1 MPFNTST
8 SKQFKTTLPESNLY
22 FLQNTPDALTKPAA
36 PSLKET
42 QSANFIWN
50 GVGLINSGKL
60 PVFTA
65 PFEIDIH
72 NVALKTKKISCILDS
87 RHVITATEEL
97 PSQLKGTVLQL
108 AAKERLQ
115 ANGHWIEG
123 QEMEMHLQPLNEMGQ
138 NRLYNITLI
147 PSQEIQGILELQ
159 GLNNISFNG
168 IFTLIH
174 CVSSLISTLLSEPV
188 IVLYCERNYLK
199 LMAIGNK
206 MVYFLQIIPYES
218 EDTLPMFMLNQAID
232 IAKKNVKKL
241 YGLDIQHVMP
251 IGPRYDICISENI
264 NDMPLL
270 KPEWEKILTAPS
282 YEDVT
287 RFPGLYGTYFID
299 NSLNL
304 MPKSWRYGLIIQKLS
319 KITTMLSGILAIGI
333 GGYGAY
339 LYHLNHNQ
347 QMEYQRLYH
356 AISTRQAA
364 IAANLPINITK
375 AELEN
380 WLSLKKAATERPR
393 LDDILARIAEALE
406 PDVSVVTLHI
416 SAMPQGQIATTP
428 AANKPSGPAE
438 QQFKNTQN
446 LPTGPFQISIQM
458 ESKGTFEDTRVRIN
472 NSLTTLCKNFQLSE
486 PDWQYDETRQVCILT
501 CNMTTKSVQSTAKA
515 Q

>member
-1 MPFNTST
+1 MPLNTPT
-8 SKQFKTTLPESNLY
+8 SKPFKTTLPKSELY
-22 FLQNTPDALTKPAA
+22 FLQNKPDDLTKLAA

-42 QSANFIWN
+42 QSTNFIWN
-50 GVGLINSGKL
+50 GIGLVKRDKL

-72 NVALKTKKISCILDS
+72 DVALKTKKISCVLDS
-87 RHVITATEEL
+87 RNVLITTEEF
-97 PSQLKGTVLQL
+97 PSQLTGTVLKL

-115 ANGHWIEG
+115 ANGLWIKD
-123 QEMEMHLQPLNEMGQ
+123 QEMEMRLQPLNASGQ

-147 PSQEIQGILELQ
+147 PSQEIQAIMELQ
-159 GLNNISFNG
+159 GVNNIS
-168 IFTLIH
+168 LIVPLVH
-174 CVSSLISTLLSEPV
+174 SVSSLISTLLSEPV
-188 IVLYCERNYLK
+188 MVLYCKRNYLK
-199 LMAIGNK
+199 LMAVGNK

-218 EDTLPMFMLNQAID
+218 EDTLPLFVLNQAID
-232 IAKKNVKKL
+232 IAKINIKRL
-241 YGLDIQHVMP
+241 YGLDIQHILP
-251 IGPRYDICISENI
+251 LGPRYDICLSENI

-282 YEDVT
+282 YEDVS
-287 RFPGLYGTYFID
+287 RFPGLYGAYFID

-304 MPKSWRYGLIIQKLS
+304 IPKSWQYALTIQKLG
-319 KITTMLSGILAIGI
+319 KITTILAGILAVGI

-339 LYHLNHNQ
+339 LYNLNQHQ
-347 QMEYQRLYH
+347 TMEYQRLYH

-364 IAANLPINITK
+364 IAANLPLDTTK

-406 PDVSVVTLHI
+406 PDVSVVTLNI
-416 SAMPQGQIATTP
+416 SAMPQGQIETTP

-438 QQFKNTQN
+438 QQFQNTQS

-472 NSLTTLCKNFQLSE
+472 NSLTNLCKNFQLNK
-486 PDWQYDETRQVCILT
+486 PDWQYDETRKVCTVT
-501 CNMTTKSVQSTAKA
+501 CNMTPKSFQSTVEVQS
-515 Q
+515 